1 MKKSL
6 ILVGTQW
13 GDEGKGKIVD
23 HFSKKF
29 NAVCRFQGGH
39 NAGHTIYK
47 EEEKFVLHLI
57 PSGVFCENVSCFIG
71 QGVILS
77 IDSLLEEI
85 KQLEEKGI
93 ELEGILRIS
102 RYCSLLL
109 PLHAK
114 IDQLRE
120 DNKNSI
126 GTTRRGIGPA
136 YEDKTARRSIKA
148 FDLED
153 SDLLESKLSSLVEY
167 YNFQIK
173 NIHNSEPFSFDEVY
187 RQLIDSYH
195 KAAKYFGD
203 VTDTLEDIYE
213 KGGNILY
220 EGAQGTLLDVDYGT
234 YPYVTSSNTL
244 ATSVGVGSG
253 FPKSIYSDVLGIAK
267 AYTTRVGAGPFP
279 TELFCEVGQ
288 NIAKQG
294 NEFGATTGRPRRCG
308 WLDLVALKYSAKL
321 NNLTELCI
329 TKLDVLDSFKEIKA
343 CINYEVDGKTTS
355 FKSRLLHKAK
365 PIYKSFEG
373 WDCSL
378 EKCKNYADL
387 PKNAKDFLE
396 YIESYVGVK
405 IGLISN
411 GPNREDLI
419 HR

>member
-23 HFSKKF
+23 FYSKKF
-29 NAVCRFQGGH
+29 DAVCRFQGGH

-57 PSGVFCENVSCFIG
+57 PSGIFYDHVSCFIG

-85 KQLEEKGI
+85 EQLEQKGI
-93 ELEGILRIS
+93 NLEGKLRIS

-153 SDLLESKLSSLVEY
+153 NDLLETKLKSLVEY
-167 YNFQIK
+167 YNYQIQ
-173 NIHNSEPFSFDEVY
+173 NIHSSEPFAFEDVY
-187 RQLIDSYH
+187 NELMQSYK
-195 KAAKYFGD
+195 KASKYFGD
-203 VTDTLEDIYE
+203 VTDTLENIYE
-213 KGGNILY
+213 QGGNILY

-244 ATSVGVGSG
+244 ATSVGIGSG
-253 FPKSIYSDVLGIAK
+253 FPKSIYSNVLGVAK

-279 TELFCEVGQ
+279 TELFCEEGQ
-288 NIAKQG
+288 KIAELG
-294 NEFGATTGRPRRCG
+294 HEFGATTGRPRRCG

-329 TKLDVLDSFKEIKA
+329 TKLDVLDTFSEIKV
-343 CINYEVDGKTTS
+343 CIGYKVNGEDTP
-355 FKSRLLHKAK
+355 FKSRLLHKAE
-365 PIYKSFEG
+365 PIYKAFKG
-373 WDCSL
+373 WNCSL
-378 EKCKNYADL
+378 ANCENYDSL
-387 PKNAKDFLE
+387 PDKAKEFICF
-396 YIESYVGVK
+396 IEDYVGVK
-405 IGLISN
+405 ISLISN

>member
-23 HFSKKF
+23 FYSKKF
-29 NAVCRFQGGH
+29 DAVCRFQGGH

-57 PSGVFCENVSCFIG
+57 PSGIFYDHVSCFIG

-85 KQLEEKGI
+85 EQLEQKGI
-93 ELEGILRIS
+93 NLEGKLRIS

-153 SDLLESKLSSLVEY
+153 NDLLETKLKSLVEY
-167 YNFQIK
+167 YNYQIQ
-173 NIHNSEPFSFDEVY
+173 NIHDSEPFVYEEVY
-187 RQLIDSYH
+187 NELMQSYK

-203 VTDTLEDIYE
+203 VTDTLENIYE
-213 KGGNILY
+213 QGGNILY

-244 ATSVGVGSG
+244 ATSVGIGSG
-253 FPKSIYSDVLGIAK
+253 FPKSIYSDVLGVAK

-279 TELFCEVGQ
+279 TELFCDVGQ
-288 NIAKQG
+288 KIAELG
-294 NEFGATTGRPRRCG
+294 HEFGATTGRPRRCG

-329 TKLDVLDSFKEIKA
+329 TKLDVLDAFDEIKA
-343 CINYEVDGKTTS
+343 CIGYKVNGEETP
-355 FKSRLLHKAK
+355 FKSRLLHKAD
-365 PIYKSFEG
+365 PIYKDFKG
-373 WDCSL
+373 WNCSL
-378 EKCKNYADL
+378 ADCENYDSL
-387 PKNAKDFLE
+387 PDKAKDFLNF
-396 YIESYVGVK
+396 IENFVGVK
-405 IGLISN
+405 ISLISN

>member
-23 HFSKKF
+23 FYSKKF
-29 NAVCRFQGGH
+29 DAVCRFQGGH

-57 PSGVFCENVSCFIG
+57 PSGIFYDHVSCFIG

-85 KQLEEKGI
+85 EQLEQKGI
-93 ELEGILRIS
+93 NLEGKLRIS

-153 SDLLESKLSSLVEY
+153 NDLLKIKLRSLVEY
-167 YNFQIK
+167 YNYQIQ
-173 NIHNSEPFSFDEVY
+173 NIHGSEPFAFEDVY
-187 RQLIDSYH
+187 NELMQSYK
-195 KAAKYFGD
+195 KASKYFGD
-203 VTDTLEDIYE
+203 VTDTLENIYE
-213 KGGNILY
+213 QGGNILY

-244 ATSVGVGSG
+244 ATSVGIGSG
-253 FPKSIYSDVLGIAK
+253 FPKSIYSDVLGVAK

-279 TELFCEVGQ
+279 TELFCEEGQ
-288 NIAKQG
+288 KIAELG
-294 NEFGATTGRPRRCG
+294 HEFGATTGRPRRCG

-329 TKLDVLDSFKEIKA
+329 TKLDVLDAFEEIKA
-343 CINYEVDGKTTS
+343 CVGYKVNGEDTP
-355 FKSRLLHKAK
+355 FKSRLLHKAE
-365 PIYKSFEG
+365 PVYKLFKG
-373 WDCSL
+373 WNCSL
-378 EKCKNYADL
+378 ANCENYDSL
-387 PKNAKDFLE
+387 PDKAKEFLNF
-396 YIESYVGVK
+396 IEDYVGVK
-405 IGLISN
+405 ISLISN

>member
-23 HFSKKF
+23 FYSKKF
-29 NAVCRFQGGH
+29 DAVCRFQGGH

-57 PSGVFCENVSCFIG
+57 PSGIFYDHVSCFIG

-85 KQLEEKGI
+85 EQLEQKGI
-93 ELEGILRIS
+93 NLEGKLRIS

-153 SDLLESKLSSLVEY
+153 NNLLETKLRSLVEY
-167 YNFQIK
+167 YNYQIQ
-173 NIHNSEPFSFDEVY
+173 NIHGSEPFKFEDVCKELM
-187 RQLIDSYH
+187 QSYK
-195 KAAKYFGD
+195 KASKYFGD
-203 VTDTLEDIYE
+203 VTDTLENIYE
-213 KGGNILY
+213 QGGNILY

-244 ATSVGVGSG
+244 ATSVGIGSG
-253 FPKSIYSDVLGIAK
+253 FPKSIYSDVLGVAK
-267 AYTTRVGAGPFP
+267 AYTTRVGSGPFP
-279 TELFCEVGQ
+279 TELFCEEGQ
-288 NIAKQG
+288 KIAELG
-294 NEFGATTGRPRRCG
+294 HEFGATTGRPRRCG

-329 TKLDVLDSFKEIKA
+329 TKLDVLDTFDEIKT
-343 CINYEVDGKTTS
+343 CIGYKVNGEDTP
-355 FKSRLLHKAK
+355 FKSRMLHKAEPVYRAFK
-365 PIYKSFEG
+365 G
-373 WDCSL
+373 WNCSL
-378 EKCKNYADL
+378 ADCKNYESL
-387 PKNAKDFLE
+387 PDKAKEFLNF
-396 YIESYVGVK
+396 IEDYVGVK
-405 IGLISN
+405 ISLISN

>member
-23 HFSKKF
+23 FYSKKF
-29 NAVCRFQGGH
+29 DGVCRFQGGH

-57 PSGVFCENVSCFIG
+57 PSGIFYDHVSCFIG

-85 KQLEEKGI
+85 DQLEQKGI
-93 ELEGILRIS
+93 NLEGKLRIS

-120 DNKNSI
+120 DNKNAI

-153 SDLLESKLSSLVEY
+153 NDLLETKLKSLVEY
-167 YNFQIK
+167 YNYQIQ
-173 NIHNSEPFSFDEVY
+173 NIHDSEPFVY
-187 RQLIDSYH
+187 EDVYNELMQSYK

-203 VTDTLEDIYE
+203 VTDTLENIYD

-244 ATSVGVGSG
+244 ATSVGIGSG
-253 FPKSIYSDVLGIAK
+253 FPKSIYSDVLGVAK

-279 TELFCEVGQ
+279 TELFCDVGQ
-288 NIAKQG
+288 KIAELG
-294 NEFGATTGRPRRCG
+294 HEFGATTGRPRRCG

-329 TKLDVLDSFKEIKA
+329 TKLDVLDAFDEIKA
-343 CINYEVDGKTTS
+343 CIGYKVNGEETP
-355 FKSRLLHKAK
+355 FKSRLLHKAE
-365 PIYKSFEG
+365 PIYKDFKG
-373 WDCSL
+373 WNCSL
-378 EKCKNYADL
+378 ADCENYDSL
-387 PKNAKDFLE
+387 PNKAKDFLNF
-396 YIESYVGVK
+396 IENFVGVK
-405 IGLISN
+405 ISLISN

>member
-23 HFSKKF
+23 FYSKKF
-29 NAVCRFQGGH
+29 DAVCRFQGGH

-57 PSGVFCENVSCFIG
+57 PSGIFYDHVSCFIG

-85 KQLEEKGI
+85 EQLEQKGI
-93 ELEGILRIS
+93 NLEGKLRIS

-153 SDLLESKLSSLVEY
+153 NDLLETKLRSLVEY
-167 YNFQIK
+167 YNYQIQ
-173 NIHNSEPFSFDEVY
+173 NIHGSEPFAFEDVY
-187 RQLIDSYH
+187 NELMQSYK
-195 KAAKYFGD
+195 KASKYFGD
-203 VTDTLEDIYE
+203 VTDTLENIYE
-213 KGGNILY
+213 QGGNILY

-244 ATSVGVGSG
+244 ATSVGIGSG
-253 FPKSIYSDVLGIAK
+253 FPKSIYSDVLGVAK

-279 TELFCEVGQ
+279 TELFCEEGQ
-288 NIAKQG
+288 KIAELG
-294 NEFGATTGRPRRCG
+294 HEFGATTGRPRRCG

-329 TKLDVLDSFKEIKA
+329 TKLDVLDTFEEIKV
-343 CINYEVDGKTTS
+343 CVGYKVNGEDIP
-355 FKSRLLHKAK
+355 FKSRLLHKAE
-365 PIYKSFEG
+365 PVYKLFKG
-373 WDCSL
+373 WNCSL
-378 EKCKNYADL
+378 ADCKNYDSL
-387 PKNAKDFLE
+387 PDEAKEFLS
-396 YIESYVGVK
+396 YIEDYVEVK
-405 IGLISN
+405 ISLISN

>member
-23 HFSKKF
+23 FYSKKF
-29 NAVCRFQGGH
+29 DAVCRFQGGH

-57 PSGVFCENVSCFIG
+57 PSGIFYDHVSCFIG

-85 KQLEEKGI
+85 EQLEQKGI
-93 ELEGILRIS
+93 NLEGKLRIS

-153 SDLLESKLSSLVEY
+153 NDLLETKLKSLVEY
-167 YNFQIK
+167 YNYQIQ
-173 NIHNSEPFSFDEVY
+173 NIHDSEPFVYEEVY
-187 RQLIDSYH
+187 NELMQSYK

-203 VTDTLEDIYE
+203 VTDTLENIYDQ
-213 KGGNILY
+213 GGNILY

-244 ATSVGVGSG
+244 ATSVGIGSG
-253 FPKSIYSDVLGIAK
+253 FPKSIYSDVLGVAK

-279 TELFCEVGQ
+279 TELFCDVGQ
-288 NIAKQG
+288 KIAELCH
-294 NEFGATTGRPRRCG
+294 EFCATTGRPRRCG

-329 TKLDVLDSFKEIKA
+329 TKLDVLDAFDEIKA
-343 CINYEVDGKTTS
+343 CIGYKVNGEETP
-355 FKSRLLHKAK
+355 FKSRLLHKAE
-365 PIYKSFEG
+365 PIYKDFKG
-373 WDCSL
+373 WNCSL
-378 EKCKNYADL
+378 ADCENYDSL
-387 PKNAKDFLE
+387 PDKAKDFLNF
-396 YIESYVGVK
+396 IENFVGVK
-405 IGLISN
+405 ISLISN

>member
-23 HFSKKF
+23 FYSKKF
-29 NAVCRFQGGH
+29 DAVCRFQGGH

-57 PSGVFCENVSCFIG
+57 PSGIFYDHVSCFIG

-85 KQLEEKGI
+85 EQLEQKGI
-93 ELEGILRIS
+93 NLEGKLRIS

-153 SDLLESKLSSLVEY
+153 NDLLETKLRSLVEY
-167 YNFQIK
+167 YNYQIQ
-173 NIHNSEPFSFDEVY
+173 NIHGSEPFAFEDVY
-187 RQLIDSYH
+187 NELMQSYK
-195 KAAKYFGD
+195 KASKYFGD
-203 VTDTLEDIYE
+203 VTDTLENIYE
-213 KGGNILY
+213 QGGNILY

-244 ATSVGVGSG
+244 ATSVGIGSG
-253 FPKSIYSDVLGIAK
+253 FPKSIYSDVLGVAK

-279 TELFCEVGQ
+279 TELFCEEGQ
-288 NIAKQG
+288 KIAELG
-294 NEFGATTGRPRRCG
+294 HEFGATTGRPRRCG

-329 TKLDVLDSFKEIKA
+329 TKLDVLDAFEEIKA
-343 CINYEVDGKTTS
+343 CVGYKVNGEDTP
-355 FKSRLLHKAK
+355 FKSRLLHKAE
-365 PIYKSFEG
+365 PVYKLFKG
-373 WDCSL
+373 WNCSL
-378 EKCKNYADL
+378 ADCENYDSL
-387 PKNAKDFLE
+387 PDKAKEFLNF
-396 YIESYVGVK
+396 IEDYVGVK
-405 IGLISN
+405 ISLISN

>member
-23 HFSKKF
+23 FYSKKF
-29 NAVCRFQGGH
+29 DAVCRFQGGH

-57 PSGVFCENVSCFIG
+57 PSGIFYDHVSCFIG

-85 KQLEEKGI
+85 EQLEQKGI
-93 ELEGILRIS
+93 NLEGKLRIS

-153 SDLLESKLSSLVEY
+153 NDLLETKLKSLVEY
-167 YNFQIK
+167 YNYQIQ
-173 NIHNSEPFSFDEVY
+173 NIHDSEPFVYEEVY
-187 RQLIDSYH
+187 NELMQSYK

-203 VTDTLEDIYE
+203 VTDTLENIYE
-213 KGGNILY
+213 QGGNILY

-244 ATSVGVGSG
+244 ATSVGIGSG
-253 FPKSIYSDVLGIAK
+253 FPKSIYSDVLGVTK

-279 TELFCEVGQ
+279 TELFCDVGQ
-288 NIAKQG
+288 KIAELG
-294 NEFGATTGRPRRCG
+294 HEFGATTGRPRRCG
-308 WLDLVALKYSAKL
+308 WLDLIALKYSAKL

-329 TKLDVLDSFKEIKA
+329 TKLDVLDAFDEIKA
-343 CINYEVDGKTTS
+343 CIGYKVNGEETP
-355 FKSRLLHKAK
+355 FKSRLLHKAE
-365 PIYKSFEG
+365 PIYKDFKG
-373 WDCSL
+373 WNCSL
-378 EKCKNYADL
+378 ADCENYDSL
-387 PKNAKDFLE
+387 PDKAKDFLNF
-396 YIESYVGVK
+396 IENFVGVK
-405 IGLISN
+405 ISLISN

>member
-23 HFSKKF
+23 FYSKKF
-29 NAVCRFQGGH
+29 DAVCRFQGGH

-57 PSGVFCENVSCFIG
+57 PSGIFYDHVSCFIG

-85 KQLEEKGI
+85 EQLEQKGI
-93 ELEGILRIS
+93 NLEGKLRIS

-153 SDLLESKLSSLVEY
+153 NDLLETKLRSLVEY
-167 YNFQIK
+167 YNYQIQ
-173 NIHNSEPFSFDEVY
+173 NIHGSEPFAFEDVY
-187 RQLIDSYH
+187 NELMQSYK
-195 KAAKYFGD
+195 KASKYFGD
-203 VTDTLEDIYE
+203 VTDTLENIYE
-213 KGGNILY
+213 QGGNILY

-244 ATSVGVGSG
+244 ATSVGIGSG
-253 FPKSIYSDVLGIAK
+253 FPKSIYSDVLGVAK

-279 TELFCEVGQ
+279 TELFCEEGQ
-288 NIAKQG
+288 KIAELG
-294 NEFGATTGRPRRCG
+294 HEFGATTGRPRRCG

-329 TKLDVLDSFKEIKA
+329 TKLDVLDAFEEIKA
-343 CINYEVDGKTTS
+343 CVGYKVNGEDTP
-355 FKSRLLHKAK
+355 FKSRLLHKAE
-365 PIYKSFEG
+365 PVYKLFKG
-373 WDCSL
+373 WNCSL
-378 EKCKNYADL
+378 ANCENYDSL
-387 PKNAKDFLE
+387 PDKAKEFLNF
-396 YIESYVGVK
+396 IEVYVGVK
-405 IGLISN
+405 ISLISN

>member
-1 MKKSL
+1 M
-6 ILVGTQW
+6 
-13 GDEGKGKIVD
+13 
-23 HFSKKF
+23 
-29 NAVCRFQGGH
+29 
-39 NAGHTIYK
+39 
-47 EEEKFVLHLI
+47 
-57 PSGVFCENVSCFIG
+57 
-71 QGVILS
+71 
-77 IDSLLEEI
+77 
-85 KQLEEKGI
+85 
-93 ELEGILRIS
+93 
-102 RYCSLLL
+102 
-109 PLHAK
+109 
-114 IDQLRE
+114 
-120 DNKNSI
+120 
-126 GTTRRGIGPA
+126 
-136 YEDKTARRSIKA
+136 
-148 FDLED
+148 
-153 SDLLESKLSSLVEY
+153 LESKLSSLVEY

-173 NIHNSEPFSFDEVY
+173 NIHNSEPFSYDEVY

>member
-23 HFSKKF
+23 FYSKKF
-29 NAVCRFQGGH
+29 DAVCRFQGGH

-57 PSGVFCENVSCFIG
+57 PSGIFYDHVSCFIG

-85 KQLEEKGI
+85 EQLEQKGI
-93 ELEGILRIS
+93 NLEGKLRIS

-153 SDLLESKLSSLVEY
+153 NDLLETKLRSLVEY
-167 YNFQIK
+167 YNYQIQ
-173 NIHNSEPFSFDEVY
+173 NIHGSEPFAFEDVY
-187 RQLIDSYH
+187 NELMQSYK
-195 KAAKYFGD
+195 KASKYFGD
-203 VTDTLEDIYE
+203 VTDTLENIYE
-213 KGGNILY
+213 QGGNILY

-244 ATSVGVGSG
+244 ATSVGIGSG
-253 FPKSIYSDVLGIAK
+253 FPKSIYSDVLGVAK

-279 TELFCEVGQ
+279 TELFCEEGQ
-288 NIAKQG
+288 KIAELG
-294 NEFGATTGRPRRCG
+294 HEFGATTGRPRRCG

-329 TKLDVLDSFKEIKA
+329 TKLDVLDTFEEIKA
-343 CINYEVDGKTTS
+343 CVGYKVNGEDIP
-355 FKSRLLHKAK
+355 FKSRLLHKAE
-365 PIYKSFEG
+365 PVYKLFKG
-373 WDCSL
+373 WNCSL
-378 EKCKNYADL
+378 ADCENYDSL
-387 PKNAKDFLE
+387 PDKAKEFLNF
-396 YIESYVGVK
+396 IEDYVGVK
-405 IGLISN
+405 ISLISN

>member
-47 EEEKFVLHLI
+47 EEQKFVLHLI
-57 PSGVFCENVSCFIG
+57 PSGVFCDNVSCFIG

-93 ELEGILRIS
+93 ELEGKLRIS

-153 SDLLESKLSSLVEY
+153 SALLESKLSSLVEY

-173 NIHNSEPFSFDEVY
+173 NIHNSEPFSYDEVY

-203 VTDTLEDIYE
+203 VTDTLENIYE

-329 TKLDVLDSFKEIKA
+329 TKLDVLDSFKEIKV
-343 CINYEVDGKTTS
+343 CINYEVDGNTTN

>member
-93 ELEGILRIS
+93 ELEGKLRIS

-387 PKNAKDFLE
+387 PKNAKEFLE

>member
-23 HFSKKF
+23 FYSKKF
-29 NAVCRFQGGH
+29 DAVCRFQGGH

-57 PSGVFCENVSCFIG
+57 PSGIFYDHVSCFIG

-85 KQLEEKGI
+85 EQLEQKGI
-93 ELEGILRIS
+93 NLEGKLRIS

-153 SDLLESKLSSLVEY
+153 NDLLETKLKSLVEY
-167 YNFQIK
+167 YNYQIQ
-173 NIHNSEPFSFDEVY
+173 NIHGSEPFAFEDVY
-187 RQLIDSYH
+187 NELMQSYK
-195 KAAKYFGD
+195 KASKYFGD
-203 VTDTLEDIYE
+203 VTDTLENIYE
-213 KGGNILY
+213 QGGNILY

-244 ATSVGVGSG
+244 ATSVGIGSG
-253 FPKSIYSDVLGIAK
+253 FPKSIYSDVLGVAK

-279 TELFCEVGQ
+279 TELFCEEGQ
-288 NIAKQG
+288 KIAELG
-294 NEFGATTGRPRRCG
+294 HEFGATTGRPRRCG

-329 TKLDVLDSFKEIKA
+329 TKLDVLDAFGEIKA
-343 CINYEVDGKTTS
+343 CVGYKVNGEDTP
-355 FKSRLLHKAK
+355 FKSRMLHKAE
-365 PIYKSFEG
+365 PVYKAFKG
-373 WDCSL
+373 WNCSL
-378 EKCKNYADL
+378 ADCENYDSL
-387 PKNAKDFLE
+387 PDKTKEFLNF
-396 YIESYVGVK
+396 IEGYVGVK
-405 IGLISN
+405 ISLISN

>member
-23 HFSKKF
+23 FYSKKF
-29 NAVCRFQGGH
+29 DGVCRFQGGH

-57 PSGVFCENVSCFIG
+57 PSGIFYDHVSCFIG

-85 KQLEEKGI
+85 DQLEQKGI
-93 ELEGILRIS
+93 NLEGKLRIS

-120 DNKNSI
+120 DNKNAI

-153 SDLLESKLSSLVEY
+153 NDLLETKLKSLVEY
-167 YNFQIK
+167 YNYQIQ
-173 NIHNSEPFSFDEVY
+173 NIHDSEPFVY
-187 RQLIDSYH
+187 EDVHNELMQSYK

-203 VTDTLEDIYE
+203 VTDTLENIYN

-244 ATSVGVGSG
+244 ATSVGIGSG
-253 FPKSIYSDVLGIAK
+253 FPKSIYSDVLGVAK

-279 TELFCEVGQ
+279 TELFCDVGQ
-288 NIAKQG
+288 KIAELG
-294 NEFGATTGRPRRCG
+294 HEFGATTGRPRRCG

-329 TKLDVLDSFKEIKA
+329 TKLDVLDAFDEIKA
-343 CINYEVDGKTTS
+343 CIGYKVDGEETP
-355 FKSRLLHKAK
+355 FKSRLLHKAE
-365 PIYKSFEG
+365 PTYKDFKG
-373 WDCSL
+373 WNCSL
-378 EKCKNYADL
+378 ADCENYDSL
-387 PKNAKDFLE
+387 PNKAKDFLNF
-396 YIESYVGVK
+396 IENFVGVK
-405 IGLISN
+405 ISLISN

>member
-23 HFSKKF
+23 FYSKKF
-29 NAVCRFQGGH
+29 DAVCRFQGGH

-57 PSGVFCENVSCFIG
+57 PSGIFYDHVSCFIG

-85 KQLEEKGI
+85 EQLEQKGI
-93 ELEGILRIS
+93 NLEGKLRIS

-153 SDLLESKLSSLVEY
+153 NDLLETKLRSLVEY
-167 YNFQIK
+167 YNYQIQ
-173 NIHNSEPFSFDEVY
+173 NIHGSEPFAFEDVY
-187 RQLIDSYH
+187 NELMQSYK
-195 KAAKYFGD
+195 KASKYFGD
-203 VTDTLEDIYE
+203 VTDTLENIYE
-213 KGGNILY
+213 QDGNILY

-244 ATSVGVGSG
+244 ATSVGIGSG
-253 FPKSIYSDVLGIAK
+253 FPKSIYSDVLGVAK

-279 TELFCEVGQ
+279 TELFCEEGQ
-288 NIAKQG
+288 KIAELG
-294 NEFGATTGRPRRCG
+294 HEFGATTGRPRRCG

-329 TKLDVLDSFKEIKA
+329 TKLDVLDTFEEIKA
-343 CINYEVDGKTTS
+343 CVGYKVNGEDTP
-355 FKSRLLHKAK
+355 FKSRLLHKAE
-365 PIYKSFEG
+365 PVYKLFKG
-373 WDCSL
+373 WNCSL
-378 EKCKNYADL
+378 ADCENYDSL
-387 PKNAKDFLE
+387 PDEAKEFLS
-396 YIESYVGVK
+396 YIEDYVEVK
-405 IGLISN
+405 ISLISN

>member
-13 GDEGKGKIVD
+13 GDEGKEKIVD

-93 ELEGILRIS
+93 ELEGKLRIS

-173 NIHNSEPFSFDEVY
+173 NIHNSEPFSYDEVY

-387 PKNAKDFLE
+387 PKNAKEFLE

>member
-23 HFSKKF
+23 FYSKKF
-29 NAVCRFQGGH
+29 DAVCRFQGGH

-57 PSGVFCENVSCFIG
+57 PSGIFYDHVSCFIG

-85 KQLEEKGI
+85 EQLEQKGI
-93 ELEGILRIS
+93 NLEGKLRIS

-153 SDLLESKLSSLVEY
+153 NDLLEIKLRSLVEY
-167 YNFQIK
+167 YNYQIQ
-173 NIHNSEPFSFDEVY
+173 NIHGSEPFAFENVY
-187 RQLIDSYH
+187 NELMQSYK
-195 KAAKYFGD
+195 KASKYFGD
-203 VTDTLEDIYE
+203 VTDTLENIYE
-213 KGGNILY
+213 QGGNILY

-244 ATSVGVGSG
+244 ATSVGIGSG
-253 FPKSIYSDVLGIAK
+253 FPKSIYSDVLGVAK

-279 TELFCEVGQ
+279 TELFCEEGQ
-288 NIAKQG
+288 KIAELG
-294 NEFGATTGRPRRCG
+294 HEFGATTGRPRRCG

-329 TKLDVLDSFKEIKA
+329 TKLDVLDTFEEIKA
-343 CINYEVDGKTTS
+343 CVGYKVNGEDTP
-355 FKSRLLHKAK
+355 FKSRLLHKAE
-365 PIYKSFEG
+365 PVYKLFKG
-373 WDCSL
+373 WNCSL
-378 EKCKNYADL
+378 ANCENYDSL
-387 PKNAKDFLE
+387 PDKAKEFLNF
-396 YIESYVGVK
+396 IEVYVGVK
-405 IGLISN
+405 ISLISN

>member
-1 MKKSL
+1 MSNSL

-23 HFSKKF
+23 YFSKQF

-47 EEEKFVLHLI
+47 GDEKFVLHLI
-57 PSGVFCENVSCFIG
+57 PSGIFYDHTSCFIG

-77 IDSLLEEI
+77 LDSLLEEI
-85 KQLEEKGI
+85 NQLEEKGI
-93 ELEGILRIS
+93 DLNGKLKIS

-120 DNKNSI
+120 DTKNSI

-153 SDLLESKLSSLVEY
+153 SDLLESKVNALVDY
-167 YNFQIK
+167 YNYQLET
-173 NIHNSEPFSFDEVY
+173 IHGSDPIDNLEVLQDLKETY
-187 RQLIDSYH
+187 Q

-203 VTDTLEDIYE
+203 VTDSLEAIHDN
-213 KGGNILY
+213 GGSILY

-244 ATSVGVGSG
+244 ATSVGIGSG
-253 FPKSIYSDVLGIAK
+253 FPKSIYADVLGVAK

-279 TELFCEVGQ
+279 TELFCENGKK
-288 NIAKQG
+288 IAEIG
-294 NEFGATTGRPRRCG
+294 HEFGATTGRPRRCG
-308 WLDLVALKYSAKL
+308 WLDLVALEYSAKL
-321 NNLTELCI
+321 NNLASLCI
-329 TKLDVLDSFKEIKA
+329 TKLDVLDSFEKIKV
-343 CINYEVDGKTTS
+343 CIGYELDGQEVS
-355 FKSRLLHKAK
+355 FKSRLLHKVK
-365 PIYKSFEG
+365 PIYKEIEG
-373 WDCSL
+373 WNQSL
-378 EKCKNYADL
+378 NSFNAYEDL
-387 PKNAKDFLE
+387 PAQAKQF
-396 YIESYVGVK
+396 IELIEERTKTKVS
-405 IGLISN
+405 LISN
-411 GPNREDLI
+411 GPNRNDLI
-419 HR
+419 LR

>member
-57 PSGVFCENVSCFIG
+57 PSGVFCENVLCFIG

-93 ELEGILRIS
+93 ELEGKLRIS

-173 NIHNSEPFSFDEVY
+173 NIHNSEPFSYDEVY

>member
-23 HFSKKF
+23 FYSKKF
-29 NAVCRFQGGH
+29 DAVCRFQGGH

-57 PSGVFCENVSCFIG
+57 PSGIFYDHVSCFIG

-85 KQLEEKGI
+85 EQLEQKGI
-93 ELEGILRIS
+93 NLEGKLRIS

-153 SDLLESKLSSLVEY
+153 NDLLETKLKSLVEY
-167 YNFQIK
+167 YNYQIQ
-173 NIHNSEPFSFDEVY
+173 NIHDSEPFVYEEVY
-187 RQLIDSYH
+187 NELMQSYK

-203 VTDTLEDIYE
+203 VTDTLENIYDQ
-213 KGGNILY
+213 GGNILY

-244 ATSVGVGSG
+244 ATSVGIGSG
-253 FPKSIYSDVLGIAK
+253 FPKSIYSDVLGVAK

-288 NIAKQG
+288 KIAELG
-294 NEFGATTGRPRRCG
+294 HEFGATTGRPRRCG

-329 TKLDVLDSFKEIKA
+329 TKLDVLDAFDEIKA
-343 CINYEVDGKTTS
+343 CIGYKVNGEETP

-365 PIYKSFEG
+365 PIYKDFKG
-373 WDCSL
+373 WNCSL
-378 EKCKNYADL
+378 ADCENYDSL
-387 PKNAKDFLE
+387 PDKAKDFLNF
-396 YIESYVGVK
+396 IENFVGVK
-405 IGLISN
+405 ISLISN

>member
-23 HFSKKF
+23 FYSKKF
-29 NAVCRFQGGH
+29 DAVCRFQGGH

-57 PSGVFCENVSCFIG
+57 PSGIFYDHVSCFIG

-85 KQLEEKGI
+85 EQLEQKGI
-93 ELEGILRIS
+93 NLEGKLKIS

-153 SDLLESKLSSLVEY
+153 NDLLETKLKSLVEY
-167 YNFQIK
+167 YNYQIQ
-173 NIHNSEPFSFDEVY
+173 NIHGSEPFAFEDVY
-187 RQLIDSYH
+187 NELMQSYK
-195 KAAKYFGD
+195 KASKYFGD
-203 VTDTLEDIYE
+203 VTDTLENIYE
-213 KGGNILY
+213 QGGNILY

-244 ATSVGVGSG
+244 ATSVGIGSG
-253 FPKSIYSDVLGIAK
+253 FPKSIYSNVLGVAK

-279 TELFCEVGQ
+279 TELFCEEGQ
-288 NIAKQG
+288 KIAELG
-294 NEFGATTGRPRRCG
+294 HEFGATTGRPRRCG

-329 TKLDVLDSFKEIKA
+329 TKLDVLDAFDEIKA
-343 CINYEVDGKTTS
+343 CIGYKVNGEETP
-355 FKSRLLHKAK
+355 FKSRLLHKAE
-365 PIYKSFEG
+365 PIYKAFKG
-373 WDCSL
+373 WNCSL
-378 EKCKNYADL
+378 ANCENYDSL
-387 PKNAKDFLE
+387 PDKAKEFLNF
-396 YIESYVGVK
+396 IENFVGVK
-405 IGLISN
+405 ISLISN

>member
-23 HFSKKF
+23 FYSKKF
-29 NAVCRFQGGH
+29 DAVCRFQGGH

-57 PSGVFCENVSCFIG
+57 PSGIFYDHVSCFIG

-85 KQLEEKGI
+85 EQLEQKGI
-93 ELEGILRIS
+93 NLEGKLRIS

-153 SDLLESKLSSLVEY
+153 NDLLETKLKSLVEY
-167 YNFQIK
+167 YNYQIQ
-173 NIHNSEPFSFDEVY
+173 NIHDSEPFVYEEVY
-187 RQLIDSYH
+187 NELMQSYQ

-203 VTDTLEDIYE
+203 VTDTLENIYE
-213 KGGNILY
+213 QGGNILY

-244 ATSVGVGSG
+244 ATSVGIGSG
-253 FPKSIYSDVLGIAK
+253 FPKSIYSDVLGVAK

-279 TELFCEVGQ
+279 TELFCDVGQ
-288 NIAKQG
+288 KIAELG
-294 NEFGATTGRPRRCG
+294 HEFGATTGRPRRCG

-329 TKLDVLDSFKEIKA
+329 TKLDVLDAFDEIKA
-343 CINYEVDGKTTS
+343 CIGYKVNGEETP
-355 FKSRLLHKAK
+355 FKSRLLHKAE
-365 PIYKSFEG
+365 PIYKDFKG
-373 WDCSL
+373 WNCSL
-378 EKCKNYADL
+378 ADCENYDSL
-387 PKNAKDFLE
+387 PVKAKDFLNF
-396 YIESYVGVK
+396 IENFVGVK
-405 IGLISN
+405 ISLISN

>member
-23 HFSKKF
+23 FYSKKF
-29 NAVCRFQGGH
+29 DAVCRFQGGH

-57 PSGVFCENVSCFIG
+57 PSGIFYDHVSCFIG

-85 KQLEEKGI
+85 EQLEQKGI
-93 ELEGILRIS
+93 NLEGKLRIS

-153 SDLLESKLSSLVEY
+153 NDLLETKLKSLVEY
-167 YNFQIK
+167 YNYQIQ
-173 NIHNSEPFSFDEVY
+173 NIHDSEPFVYEEVY
-187 RQLIDSYH
+187 NELMQSYK

-203 VTDTLEDIYE
+203 VTDTLENIYDQ
-213 KGGNILY
+213 GGNILY

-244 ATSVGVGSG
+244 ATSVGIGSG
-253 FPKSIYSDVLGIAK
+253 FPKSIYSDVLGVAK

-279 TELFCEVGQ
+279 TELFCDVGQ
-288 NIAKQG
+288 KIAELG
-294 NEFGATTGRPRRCG
+294 HEFGATTGRPRRCG

-329 TKLDVLDSFKEIKA
+329 TKLDVLDAFDEIKA
-343 CINYEVDGKTTS
+343 CIGYKVNGEEIP
-355 FKSRLLHKAK
+355 FKSRLLHKAE
-365 PIYKSFEG
+365 PIYKNFKG
-373 WDCSL
+373 WNCSL
-378 EKCKNYADL
+378 ADCENYDSL
-387 PKNAKDFLE
+387 PDKAKDFLNF
-396 YIESYVGVK
+396 IENFVGVK
-405 IGLISN
+405 ISLISN

>member
-23 HFSKKF
+23 FYSKKF
-29 NAVCRFQGGH
+29 DAVCRFQGGH

-57 PSGVFCENVSCFIG
+57 PSGIFYDHVSCFIG

-85 KQLEEKGI
+85 EQLEQKGI
-93 ELEGILRIS
+93 NLEGKLRIS

-153 SDLLESKLSSLVEY
+153 NDLLETKLRSLVEY
-167 YNFQIK
+167 YNYQIQ
-173 NIHNSEPFSFDEVY
+173 NIHGSEPFAFEDVY
-187 RQLIDSYH
+187 NELMQSYK
-195 KAAKYFGD
+195 KASKYFGD
-203 VTDTLEDIYE
+203 VTDTLENIYE
-213 KGGNILY
+213 QGGNILY

-244 ATSVGVGSG
+244 ATSVGIGSG
-253 FPKSIYSDVLGIAK
+253 FPKSIYSDVLGVAK

-279 TELFCEVGQ
+279 TELFCEEGQ
-288 NIAKQG
+288 KIAELG
-294 NEFGATTGRPRRCG
+294 HEFGATTGRPRRCG

-329 TKLDVLDSFKEIKA
+329 TKLDVLDTFDEIKT
-343 CINYEVDGKTTS
+343 CIGYKVNGEDTP
-355 FKSRLLHKAK
+355 FKSRMLHKAE
-365 PIYKSFEG
+365 PVYKTFKG
-373 WDCSL
+373 WNCSL
-378 EKCKNYADL
+378 ADCENYDSL
-387 PKNAKDFLE
+387 PDKAKEFLNFIE
-396 YIESYVGVK
+396 GYIGVK
-405 IGLISN
+405 ISLISN

>member
-23 HFSKKF
+23 FYSKKF

-57 PSGVFCENVSCFIG
+57 PSGIFYDHVSCFIG

-85 KQLEEKGI
+85 DQLEKKGI
-93 ELEGILRIS
+93 NLEGKLRIS

-120 DNKNSI
+120 DNKNAI

-153 SDLLESKLSSLVEY
+153 NDLLETKLKSLVEY
-167 YNFQIK
+167 YNYQIQ
-173 NIHNSEPFSFDEVY
+173 NIHDSEPFVY
-187 RQLIDSYH
+187 EDAYNELVQSYK
-195 KAAKYFGD
+195 KASKYFGD
-203 VTDTLEDIYE
+203 VTDTLEKIYD

-244 ATSVGVGSG
+244 ATSVGIGSG
-253 FPKSIYSDVLGIAK
+253 FPKSIYSDVLGVAK

-279 TELFCEVGQ
+279 TELFCDVGQ
-288 NIAKQG
+288 KIAELG
-294 NEFGATTGRPRRCG
+294 HEFGATTGRPRRCG
-308 WLDLVALKYSAKL
+308 WLDLIALKYSAKL

-329 TKLDVLDSFKEIKA
+329 TKLDVLDAFDEIKA
-343 CINYEVDGKTTS
+343 CIGYKVNGEETP
-355 FKSRLLHKAK
+355 FKSRLLHKAE
-365 PIYKSFEG
+365 PIYKDFKG
-373 WDCSL
+373 WNCSL
-378 EKCKNYADL
+378 ADCENYDSL
-387 PKNAKDFLE
+387 PDKAKDFLNF
-396 YIESYVGVK
+396 IENFVGVK
-405 IGLISN
+405 ISLISN

>member
-23 HFSKKF
+23 FYSKKF
-29 NAVCRFQGGH
+29 DAVCRFQGGH

-57 PSGVFCENVSCFIG
+57 PSGIFYDHVSCFIG

-85 KQLEEKGI
+85 EQLEQKGI
-93 ELEGILRIS
+93 NLEGKLRIS

-153 SDLLESKLSSLVEY
+153 NDLLETKLKSLVEY
-167 YNFQIK
+167 YNYQIQ
-173 NIHNSEPFSFDEVY
+173 NIHDSEPFVY
-187 RQLIDSYH
+187 EDAYNELVQSYK
-195 KAAKYFGD
+195 KASKYFGD
-203 VTDTLEDIYE
+203 VTDTLEKIYD

-244 ATSVGVGSG
+244 ATSVGIGSG
-253 FPKSIYSDVLGIAK
+253 FPKSIYSNVLGVAK

-279 TELFCEVGQ
+279 TELFCEEGQ
-288 NIAKQG
+288 KIAELG
-294 NEFGATTGRPRRCG
+294 HEFGATTGRPRRCG

-329 TKLDVLDSFKEIKA
+329 TKLDVLDAFDEIKA
-343 CINYEVDGKTTS
+343 CIGYKVNGEETP
-355 FKSRLLHKAK
+355 FKSRLLHKAE
-365 PIYKSFEG
+365 PIYKAFKG
-373 WDCSL
+373 WNCSL
-378 EKCKNYADL
+378 ANCENYDSL
-387 PKNAKDFLE
+387 PDKAKEFLNF
-396 YIESYVGVK
+396 IENFVGVK
-405 IGLISN
+405 ISLISN

>member
-23 HFSKKF
+23 FYSKKF
-29 NAVCRFQGGH
+29 DAVCRFQGGH

-57 PSGVFCENVSCFIG
+57 PSGIFYDHVSCFIG

-85 KQLEEKGI
+85 EQLEQKGI
-93 ELEGILRIS
+93 NLEGKLRIS

-153 SDLLESKLSSLVEY
+153 NDLLEIKLRSLVEY
-167 YNFQIK
+167 YNYQIQ
-173 NIHNSEPFSFDEVY
+173 NIHGSEPFAFEDVY
-187 RQLIDSYH
+187 NELMQSYK
-195 KAAKYFGD
+195 KASKYFGD
-203 VTDTLEDIYE
+203 VTDTLENIYE
-213 KGGNILY
+213 QGGNILY

-244 ATSVGVGSG
+244 ATSVGIGSG
-253 FPKSIYSDVLGIAK
+253 FPKSIYSDVLGVAK

-279 TELFCEVGQ
+279 TELFCEEGQ
-288 NIAKQG
+288 KIAELG
-294 NEFGATTGRPRRCG
+294 HEFGATTGRPRRCG

-329 TKLDVLDSFKEIKA
+329 TKLDVLDTFDEIKT
-343 CINYEVDGKTTS
+343 CIGYKVNGEDTP
-355 FKSRLLHKAK
+355 FKSRMLHKAE
-365 PIYKSFEG
+365 PVYKAFKG
-373 WDCSL
+373 WNCSL
-378 EKCKNYADL
+378 ADCKNYESL
-387 PKNAKDFLE
+387 PDKAKEFLNF
-396 YIESYVGVK
+396 IEDYVGVK
-405 IGLISN
+405 ISLISN

>member
-23 HFSKKF
+23 FYSKKF
-29 NAVCRFQGGH
+29 DAVCRFQGGH

-57 PSGVFCENVSCFIG
+57 PSGIFYDHVSCFIG

-85 KQLEEKGI
+85 EQLEQKGI
-93 ELEGILRIS
+93 NLEGKLRIS

-153 SDLLESKLSSLVEY
+153 NDLLETKLRSLVEY
-167 YNFQIK
+167 YNYQIQ
-173 NIHNSEPFSFDEVY
+173 NIHGSEPFAFEDVY
-187 RQLIDSYH
+187 NELMQSYK
-195 KAAKYFGD
+195 KASKYFGD
-203 VTDTLEDIYE
+203 VTDTLENIYE
-213 KGGNILY
+213 QGGNILY

-244 ATSVGVGSG
+244 ATSVGIGSG
-253 FPKSIYSDVLGIAK
+253 FPKSIYSDVLGVAK

-279 TELFCEVGQ
+279 TELFCEEGQ
-288 NIAKQG
+288 KIADLG
-294 NEFGATTGRPRRCG
+294 HEFGATTGRPRRCG

-329 TKLDVLDSFKEIKA
+329 TKLDVLDTFNEIKT
-343 CINYEVDGKTTS
+343 CIGYKVNGEDTP
-355 FKSRLLHKAK
+355 FKSRMLHKAE
-365 PIYKSFEG
+365 PVYKAFKG
-373 WDCSL
+373 WNCSL
-378 EKCKNYADL
+378 ADCKNYESL
-387 PKNAKDFLE
+387 PDKAKEFLNF
-396 YIESYVGVK
+396 IEEYVGVK
-405 IGLISN
+405 ISLISN

>member
-23 HFSKKF
+23 FYSKKF

-57 PSGVFCENVSCFIG
+57 PSGIFYDHVSCFIG

-85 KQLEEKGI
+85 DQLEKKGI
-93 ELEGILRIS
+93 NLEGKLRIS

-120 DNKNSI
+120 DNKNAI

-153 SDLLESKLSSLVEY
+153 NDLLETKLKSLVEY
-167 YNFQIK
+167 YNYQIQ
-173 NIHNSEPFSFDEVY
+173 NIHDSEPFVYEEVY
-187 RQLIDSYH
+187 NELMQSYK

-203 VTDTLEDIYE
+203 VTDTLENIYDQ
-213 KGGNILY
+213 GGNILY

-244 ATSVGVGSG
+244 ATSVGIGSG
-253 FPKSIYSDVLGIAK
+253 FPKSIYSDVLGVAK

-279 TELFCEVGQ
+279 TELFCDVGQ
-288 NIAKQG
+288 KIAELG
-294 NEFGATTGRPRRCG
+294 HEFGATTGRPRRCG
-308 WLDLVALKYSAKL
+308 WLDLIALKYSAKL

-329 TKLDVLDSFKEIKA
+329 TKLDVLDAFDEIKA
-343 CINYEVDGKTTS
+343 CIGYKVNGEETP
-355 FKSRLLHKAK
+355 FKSRLLHKAE
-365 PIYKSFEG
+365 PIYKDFKG
-373 WDCSL
+373 WNCSL
-378 EKCKNYADL
+378 ADCENYDSL
-387 PKNAKDFLE
+387 PDKAKDFLNF
-396 YIESYVGVK
+396 IENFVGVK
-405 IGLISN
+405 ISLISN